1 MDLVA
6 RCDEWSRLDRPNGDY
21 SGLIAYESARSE
33 LLDVARIQVERIG
46 VATGKLPDRYPYK
59 AAVDVA
65 DADDEKLY
73 AASETGSIVNPDAE
87 PASPR
92 PALSNQTFMDAI
104 KSEDLFFNIY
114 EDYSRQALQAYQACG
129 KVNSMIR
136 IKTGL
141 ASLAQYAD
149 QFEPAFEYFRSLS
162 NDCLELHVWDR
173 VTKFALEGALVCHAK
188 LGKEQDAQW
197 VNWALEYLHACAVT
211 QEAEG
216 EKAQLE
222 TTVAALRA
230 LPEPRQ
236 VPSNKVF
243 SVRILDHAAEF
254 DADVSLT
261 YLNVEVANALP
272 ISMAVDNA
280 KLEFSS
286 DAFESIAYSTGPAD
300 LKPGKQVVK
309 FYCSVSEATSRRA
322 DTRRPLRA
330 LSPSARP
337 SSPSAPSRW
346 STYSRTTSS

>member
-92 PALSNQTFMDAI
+92 PGLSNQTFMDAI
-104 KSEDLFFNIY
+104 KSEEIFFNLY

-141 ASLAQYAD
+141 AALAQYAD
-149 QFEPAFEYFRSLS
+149 KFDPAFEYYRSLS
-162 NDCLELHVWDR
+162 KDCLELHVWDR
-173 VTKFALEGALVCHAK
+173 VTKFALSGALVCHAK
-188 LGKEQDAQW
+188 LEKEKDAQW

-211 QEAEG
+211 QEADG

-222 TTVAALRA
+222 TTVKALRD
-230 LPEPRQ
+230 LEEPRQ
-236 VPSNKVF
+236 VPNNQVF
-243 SVRILDHAAEF
+243 KMRILDHAAEF
-254 DADVSLT
+254 DTDVSLSF
-261 YLNVEVANALP
+261 LNVEVDNALP
-272 ISMAVDNA
+272 IPMAVDNV
-280 KLEFSS
+280 KLEFDSE
-286 DAFESIAYSTGPAD
+286 AFESISYATRPME
-300 LKPGKQVVK
+300 LQPGKQVVK
-309 FYCSVSEATSRRA
+309 FFCSVS
-322 DTRRPLRA
+322 
-330 LSPSARP
+330 
-337 SSPSAPSRW
+337 
-346 STYSRTTSS
+346 